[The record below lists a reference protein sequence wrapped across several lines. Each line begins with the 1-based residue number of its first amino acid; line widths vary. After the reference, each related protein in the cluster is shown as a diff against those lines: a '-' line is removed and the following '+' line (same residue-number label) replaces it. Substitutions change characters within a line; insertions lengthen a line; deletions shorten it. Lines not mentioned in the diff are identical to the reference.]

1 MNTRVPC
8 SQYGTVT
15 LLEMTGGRQV
25 MATAG
30 DHRPEPKQAGF
41 VVWVLTS
48 EDGQSQ
54 SCPGFADVG
63 AVNARAD
70 G

>member
-1 MNTRVPC
+1 MSTRVPC

-25 MATAG
+25 TTQ
-30 DHRPEPKQAGF
+30 QAGF